1 MRLGVSERQ
10 VRKILAMF
18 NVATAIVIL
27 ELLVSVMFLLKSVD
41 SYLHVIGGADGP
53 TAFLLT
59 TYDNLML
66 DKKP

>member
-1 MRLGVSERQ
+1 
-10 VRKILAMF
+10 MF

-41 SYLHVIGGADGP
+41 SDLHVIGGADGP
-53 TAFLLT
+53 TAFRLT